1 MGPAV
6 MITVGVLFLLDQ
18 MTHVYWMNF
27 GQTWPALLIVIGL
40 IMFLQHN
47 APSTGHIPREY
58 MGMPPGQAPYVPP
71 AQQPPQQWQPPAPQT
86 PPAAPSA
93 GVTSEGEVHNG

>member
-6 MITVGVLFLLDQ
+6 MITVGILFLLDQ

-27 GQTWPALLIVIGL
+27 GRTWPALLIVIGL

-47 APSTGHIPREY
+47 ASSIGHVPREY
-58 MGMPPGQAPYVPP
+58 MPMPPGQAPYTP
-71 AQQPPQQWQPPAPQT
+71 APQQWQPPAQPAPQA
-86 PPAAPSA
+86 PPATSAP
-93 GVTSEGEVHNG
+93 GTTSEGEVRNA